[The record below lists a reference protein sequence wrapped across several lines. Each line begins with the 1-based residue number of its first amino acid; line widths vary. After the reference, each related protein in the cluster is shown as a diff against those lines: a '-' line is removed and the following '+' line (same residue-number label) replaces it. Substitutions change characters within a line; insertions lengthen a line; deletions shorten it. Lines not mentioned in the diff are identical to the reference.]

1 MAENA
6 IKIKKIKEA
15 GKVVYPATIL
25 DAIKDATQTINEQT
39 NANYG
44 KTLRQILAE
53 QASGSSAEVE
63 ALDKKLHG
71 DSTAS
76 DQAVKDGE
84 LKTLETT
91 VKTYTDDAVKAL
103 NVTENVSDAVAGVSV
118 TVNEAEGKVSKPVV
132 AVADNAV
139 TYQPKVEA
147 AEGVE
152 AKDRDL
158 TVADEDAVLKGDAIS
173 PIKDYIDATVAA
185 AGSDASADL
194 KELDE
199 KLYGNGKA
207 GDEKVNG
214 DINDINADIE
224 ALQNLHADKTG
235 EGATGK
241 MTVAEEAAAAV
252 AKVVDRADDA
262 FDTLKEIANWINDS
276 DANAEGYNALKHI
289 NDLETSVGEAT
300 VGTVGT
306 EGYKAGSGLTKR
318 IEDLEAVNTNRNL
331 TSGDT
336 AETDITGKYVS
347 KVSQAADGKIT
358 VTHASLPTLSLV
370 NNSDD
375 YLAAEGHE
383 IGVKVA
389 TLDSVGLVL
398 GEDGKWAPGVLN
410 DTKGLAIAS
419 DVAAE
424 IVNDEKVIA
433 AALNDHEERVAALE
447 DLAGET
453 SVSDQIKTAIEALN
467 VTTNTSDAVKGVTVA
482 VTETD
487 GKVNKPVVS
496 VTPATVTFTA
506 ASGAAEAA
514 LAATANTG
522 NVLDSTA
529 ISAIKSYVDDR
540 FSTEACSDTADY
552 ADVF

>member
-1 MAENA
+1 MAENV

-25 DAIKDATQTINEQT
+25 DAIKDATQTINEQA

-71 DSTAS
+71 NADATTDAEK
-76 DQAVKDGE
+76 AGE
-84 LKTLETT
+84 LATLEAT
-91 VKTYTDDAVKAL
+91 VKAYTDDEIQKL
-103 NVTENVSDAVAGVSV
+103 DVTDNTSEAVAGITV
-118 TVNEAEGKVSKPVV
+118 TVNEADGKVSKPVV
-132 AVADNAV
+132 AVADNTV
-139 TYQPKVEA
+139 TYTAKTDSAEA
-147 AEGVE
+147 NLEATNATGVIKGE
-152 AKDRDL
+152 AISKIKSYVDAV
-158 TVADEDAVLKGDAIS
+158 VADAS
-173 PIKDYIDATVAA
+173 
-185 AGSDASADL
+185 SDSSDEI

-199 KLYGNGKA
+199 KLYGNGKS

-224 ALQNLHADKTG
+224 ALQALHADKTG

-241 MTVAEEAAAAV
+241 MTVAEEADAAV
-252 AKVVDRADDA
+252 AKVVADAPDA

-276 DANAEGYNALKHI
+276 DANAEGYNAAKHI
-289 NDLETSVGEAT
+289 SDLEDSVGKAT

-306 EGYKAGSGLTKR
+306 EGYKEGTGLTKR
-318 IEDLEAVNTNRNL
+318 IEDLEAVNTNRDL

-336 AETDITGKYVS
+336 AETDITGMYVS

-358 VTHASLPTLSLV
+358 VTHTSLPTLSLV
-370 NNSDD
+370 NDSED
-375 YLAAEGHE
+375 YLTAGGYE

-419 DVAAE
+419 DVATE

-453 SVSDQIKTAIEALN
+453 SVSDQIKTAIEALD

-487 GKVNKPVVS
+487 GTVNKPVVN

-506 ASGAAEAA
+506 ANGAAEAA

-529 ISAIKSYVDDR
+529 IAAIKSYVDDR
-540 FSTEACSDTADY
+540 FSTEACTDTTDY
-552 ADVF
+552 PDVF